1 MPLEIELAGGRVD
14 AFGTRGVAALLDDRF
29 HLLMHGR
36 RTALPR
42 HRTLGGTLDWSL
54 RISAG
59 AGPLV
64 LRRLS
69 IFVFGLSRDMACT
82 IASDIGTSESDAV
95 EALAG
100 LVAKSL
106 LNADANTSVRTYR
119 LLETTLAYA
128 HAELR
133 QTSSVR
139 KLRAGTQ
146 SISCIGLLPQKLA
159 YSQRQL
165 LVSSPIS
172 PPLLTM
178 SVLLSPGPPR
188 RTVMSRSES
197 RLWRQLRRCG
207 SVRRCTRSA
216 ATMSS
221 APWRARCW
229 PTVITRG
236 RRCSSPLRLAQC

>member
-1 MPLEIELAGGRVD
+1 M
-14 AFGTRGVAALLDDRF
+14 
-29 HLLMHGR
+29 
-36 RTALPR
+36 
-42 HRTLGGTLDWSL
+42 
-54 RISAG
+54 
-59 AGPLV
+59 

-172 PPLLTM
+172 PPLLTIVRAAVAWASSPDGDVAIRVALM
-178 SVLLSPGPPR
+178 AATAPLWIRSSLYAECRNHVERALASEVLANGHY
-188 RTVMSRSES
+188 T
-197 RLWRQLRRCG
+197 RQEMQL
-207 SVRRCTRSA
+207 SA
-216 ATMSS
+216 A
-221 APWRARCW
+221 
-229 PTVITRG
+229 
-236 RRCSSPLRLAQC
+236 LAQC